1 MKLAADRF
9 NAPAISAYGVG
20 WVAIN
25 GERFTGGRMV
35 WSRGEHQSWPIHRV
49 EDISAQDFADAVAH
63 PVELVLLGTGHKQ
76 RFISPALSEKLISKG
91 IGLEVMDSVA
101 ACRTYNVLASEGRQV
116 AFLMIP
122 ISE

>member
-9 NAPAISAYGVG
+9 NAPAITAYGPG

-25 GERFTGGRMV
+25 GERFEGGRMV
-35 WSRGEHQSWPIHRV
+35 LSRGEHRLWPVTQI
-49 EDISAQDFADAVAH
+49 EEISPEDFAAAVTV
-63 PVELVLLGTGHKQ
+63 PVELVLLGTGRRQ
-76 RFISPALSEKLISKG
+76 RFISPVLSQVLMQKG

-116 AFLMIP
+116 ALLMIP

>member
-25 GERFTGGRMV
+25 GERFEGGRMV
-35 WSRGEHQSWPIHRV
+35 WSMGEHRSWPVLHTD
-49 EDISAQDFADAVAH
+49 EISAQDFADALAQ
-63 PVELVLLGTGHKQ
+63 PVELVLLGTGQKQ
-76 RFISPALSEKLISKG
+76 RFISPALSEQLMSQG